1 LALISCELHPIAPIG
16 GHRRTGPQGQ
26 AERWQT
32 ADGHAD
38 SPTPAGPGAAQAEV
52 VDGAGTM
59 SQIPAAAITI
69 AELEANYSLYCKALR
84 MLVRE
89 GKTLAKIQRT
99 VCWGRLE
106 SLYQCYP
113 GRYKSPDHLYFSIR
127 RDLAA
132 SQADWAG

>member
-1 LALISCELHPIAPIG
+1 MNE
-16 GHRRTGPQGQ
+16 
-26 AERWQT
+26 
-32 ADGHAD
+32 
-38 SPTPAGPGAAQAEV
+38 AQ
-52 VDGAGTM
+52 
-59 SQIPAAAITI
+59 PAAITI

-89 GKTLAKIQRT
+89 GNSLTKIQRT

-127 RDLAA
+127 RDVLA
-132 SQADWAG
+132 SQTAGAG

>member
-1 LALISCELHPIAPIG
+1 MSE
-16 GHRRTGPQGQ
+16 
-26 AERWQT
+26 
-32 ADGHAD
+32 
-38 SPTPAGPGAAQAEV
+38 AQ
-52 VDGAGTM
+52 
-59 SQIPAAAITI
+59 AAAITI

-99 VCWGRLE
+99 VCWARLE

-113 GRYKSPDHLYFSIR
+113 GRYKSPDHLYFTIR

-132 SQADWAG
+132 SQADCAAQAP